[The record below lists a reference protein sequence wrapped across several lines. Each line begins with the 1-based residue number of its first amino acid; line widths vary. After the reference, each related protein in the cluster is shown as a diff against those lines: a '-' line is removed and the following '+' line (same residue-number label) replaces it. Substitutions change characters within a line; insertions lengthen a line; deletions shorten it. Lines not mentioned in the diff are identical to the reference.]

1 MKEQIPVK
9 DKRKMISDL
18 NDEVNELHP
27 LLRNIFPKLPR
38 INHVDYTHG
47 NFEKGADFVLSRVDD
62 TLDDLEFIGI
72 VVKTGK
78 ITNTFSKLF
87 DQIEECSKFRY
98 VFEGKKQVRIDEVW
112 VLTNDTIS
120 INAKETINEKYYSK
134 KIKFIS
140 VTKIVEW
147 VDKYFDKFWGDL
159 PIETGLYLQK
169 IESEMTTMNNEFS
182 LLPPNIES
190 IYIEPVLEKINHQI
204 KPYKKRDNVKPK
216 QYNIDEIIENN
227 DFAIIE
233 AEGGAGKSQLARN
246 TILKYTAPS
255 IFKKFK
261 TIPVYTTFQWF
272 QSECSCNLET
282 LLKKKISNIIDDNK
296 KILLFIDG
304 FDESLE
310 NDRNVR
316 QEIDDLINEAKSIKG
331 LKLVLTTRP
340 LTIVKK
346 EEISPYQSYGYEI
359 QSIGVKGTI
368 KILKH
373 ICRQIETP
381 GRLFEDLKK
390 SDLFKQLPQNPISAV
405 LLAHLINENSRELPS
420 NITDIYTRYMELTL
434 GKWDIEKG
442 LLSLKEY
449 EISSRIVPRL
459 AKYFIE
465 NDLSHISISEGREIF
480 DNYISSRPVGD
491 INTNKLFDK
500 IAQRSGV
507 LSKNIENNT
516 INFKHRSFA
525 EYFYAS
531 YQIQYPNTD
540 FINSRAFTLNW
551 KTIYLFYLGL
561 QKDAEQQLSQL
572 FNIKASDNPEIV
584 YKVSNMA
591 SYFMAAY
598 STHNKI
604 LEECLPNLIIDYTRA
619 YLSVIQGDETKGLEL
634 IPEGIILE
642 VFKAIFISSYSY
654 EFFKNALELAILEIS
669 NNTSIT
675 EIEEMYALFFIS
687 VIYRSLKIENP
698 FDSYI
703 DKFKG
708 KIPGEIEFSLYYET
722 KSLKITSPKLKRIEK
737 KINSGQKASK
747 PFREFYKNFFF
758 TSLKDRKSI
767 K

>member
-1 MKEQIPVK
+1 MKEQLSAK
-9 DKRKMISDL
+9 DKRKMITEL

-47 NFEKGADFVLSRVDD
+47 SFEKGADFVLSRMDD

-140 VTKIVEW
+140 VSKIVEW
-147 VDKYFDKFWGDL
+147 VDKYFNKFWGEL
-159 PIETGLYLQK
+159 PIEIGLYLQK
-169 IESEMTTMNNEFS
+169 IESEMTTMNNELS

-190 IYIEPVLEKINHQI
+190 IYIEPVLRKIDQQ
-204 KPYKKRDNVKPK
+204 KTYKNRGNAKPK
-216 QYNIDEIIENN
+216 EYGIDEIIENN
-227 DFAIIE
+227 DFIIIE

-246 TILKYTAPS
+246 TILKYTDPS
-255 IFKKFK
+255 IFKKTE
-261 TIPVYTTFQWF
+261 TIPIYTTFQSF
-272 QSECSCNLET
+272 QNECLCSFQKLLNMKITNKLDVNRKT
-282 LLKKKISNIIDDNK
+282 LI
-296 KILLFIDG
+296 FIDG
-304 FDESLE
+304 FDESLD
-310 NDRNVR
+310 NNRNIK
-316 QEIDDLINEAKSIKG
+316 QEIDDLINEAKSIKD
-331 LKLVLTTRP
+331 LKVVLTTRP

-359 QSIGVKGTI
+359 KSIGIKGTI
-368 KILKH
+368 TILKH
-373 ICRQIETP
+373 VCRQIEAP

-420 NITDIYTRYMELTL
+420 NITDIYSRYMELTL
-434 GKWDIEKG
+434 GKWDIDKG

-465 NDLSHISISEGREIF
+465 NDLSHISITEGREIF
-480 DNYISSRPVGD
+480 DDYISSRPVGD
-491 INTNKLFDK
+491 IDTNKLFDK

-507 LSKNIENNT
+507 LIKNSENNT

-531 YQIQYPNTD
+531 YQIQYPDTD
-540 FINSRAFTLNW
+540 FINSRAFTLHW
-551 KTIYLFYLGL
+551 KTIYMFYLGL
-561 QKDAEQQLSQL
+561 QKDAEQQLSLL
-572 FNIKASDNPEIV
+572 FNTSASDNPETV

-604 LEECLPNLIIDYTRA
+604 LEGCLPSLIIEYTRA
-619 YLSVIQGDETKGLEL
+619 YLNVIQGDKTKGLEF

-654 EFFKNALELAILEIS
+654 EFFKKALELAVLEIS
-669 NNTSIT
+669 HNTSIN

-687 VIYRSLKIENP
+687 VIYRSLKLENP

-703 DKFKG
+703 DSFKG

-737 KINSGQKASK
+737 KVNSSLKASK
-747 PFREFYKNFFF
+747 PFREFYHSFFY
-758 TSLKDRKSI
+758 TSLKDRKLI